1 MIYIVYHDLM
11 VAEKEEKITQN
22 ISQKAKKRSIEI
34 TFTKKNLLLSVLF
47 VFIVAVFIIGYFYRS
62 AFIVATVNGK
72 PITRVMLWKILEQQ
86 GGTQTLDTLITQE
99 LIAQEGKKKDISV
112 SQQEIDQELQE
123 IEKSV
128 SAQGLSLEQALASQG
143 MTKEELVEQV
153 RIQKTLELLVV
164 GGTVVTDVEL
174 NEAIEQATE
183 SGQEDTPELR
193 EQTKAQLEQTKL
205 TQAIQN
211 YLATIRQ
218 DAEVNILNTTFSTE
232 QQDNN

>member
-1 MIYIVYHDLM
+1 MSDQ
-11 VAEKEEKITQN
+11 KEEKVIKST
-22 ISQKAKKRSIEI
+22 SQKEKKKSLEI

-47 VFIVAVFIIGYFYRS
+47 VFIVAVFITGYFYRS

-72 PITRVMLWKILEQQ
+72 PITRVMLWKVLEQQ
-86 GGTQTLDTLITQE
+86 GGAQTLDTLITQE
-99 LIAQEGKKKDISV
+99 LIAQEGNKQNISV

-128 SAQGLSLEQALASQG
+128 SVQGLSLEQALASQG

-164 GGTVVTDVEL
+164 ESTVVTDVEL
-174 NEAIEQATE
+174 NEAIKQATE
-183 SGQEDTPELR
+183 SGQEDTPEFR
-193 EQTKAQLEQTKL
+193 EQIKTELEQTKL

-218 DAEVNILNTTFSTE
+218 DAEVNILNTKFSSE